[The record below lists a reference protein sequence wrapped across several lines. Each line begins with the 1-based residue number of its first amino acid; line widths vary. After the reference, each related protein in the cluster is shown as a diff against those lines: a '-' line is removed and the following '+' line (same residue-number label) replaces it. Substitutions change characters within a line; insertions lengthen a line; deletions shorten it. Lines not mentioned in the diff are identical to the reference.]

1 MKKKLINNQNIY
13 FPTVSLKKTND
24 KFKPG
29 FRLMYKAF
37 FEKVL
42 NGKKNNQLVNIRDL
56 VKIYFICEIL
66 EE

>member
-1 MKKKLINNQNIY
+1 MINNQNIY
-13 FPTVSLKKTND
+13 VPIVNSKKTSD

-29 FRLMYKAF
+29 FKLMYKSF

-42 NGKKNNQLVNIRDL
+42 NKKKNNQLVNIKDL
-56 VKIYFICEIL
+56 VKIYSICEIF

>member
-1 MKKKLINNQNIY
+1 MKKKLIKNQNIY

-37 FEKVL
+37 FEKCL
-42 NGKKNNQLVNIRDL
+42 MEKKIINFLT
-56 VKIYFICEIL
+56 
-66 EE
+66 